1 MFARQG
7 LRASSLLGAAAVSA
21 GVAFAGVSFYNT
33 SPSIIRSA
41 HADAPPGPKKVFP
54 APGFVELQLHSSE
67 MVNHSVKK
75 LKFKL
80 PEDDAVTGLE
90 PICKRTITFDL
101 AALRLTA
108 RSLPTHQTHSRRRL
122 DTSL

>member
-7 LRASSLLGAAAVSA
+7 LRASSLLGAAVVSA
-21 GVAFAGVSFYNT
+21 GVAFAGTSLYNT

-41 HADAPPGPKKVFP
+41 HADTPPGPKKVFP

-67 MVNHSVKK
+67 MVNHNVKK

-90 PICKRTITFDL
+90 PICKQAT
-101 AALRLTA
+101 
-108 RSLPTHQTHSRRRL
+108 
-122 DTSL
+122 TS

>member
-21 GVAFAGVSFYNT
+21 GAAFAGVSLYNT

-67 MVNHSVKK
+67 MVNHNVKK

-90 PICKRTITFDL
+90 PICKRQSSLIWQ
-101 AALRLTA
+101 
-108 RSLPTHQTHSRRRL
+108 RS
-122 DTSL
+122 D

>member
-21 GVAFAGVSFYNT
+21 GAAFTGVSFYNT
-33 SPSIIRSA
+33 SPIIRSA

-54 APGFVELQLHSSE
+54 ASGFVELQLHSSE
-67 MVNHSVKK
+67 MVNHNVKK

-80 PEDDAVTGLE
+80 PEEDAVTGLD
-90 PICKRTITFDL
+90 PICKRQS
-101 AALRLTA
+101 
-108 RSLPTHQTHSRRRL
+108 SLIWQHS
-122 DTSL
+122 D

>member
-21 GVAFAGVSFYNT
+21 GAAFAGVSYNT

-54 APGFVELQLHSSE
+54 ASGFVELQLHSSE
-67 MVNHSVKK
+67 MVNHNVKK

-80 PEDDAVTGLE
+80 PEDDAVTGLA
-90 PICKRTITFDL
+90 PICKRQSSLIWQ
-101 AALRLTA
+101 
-108 RSLPTHQTHSRRRL
+108 RS
-122 DTSL
+122 D